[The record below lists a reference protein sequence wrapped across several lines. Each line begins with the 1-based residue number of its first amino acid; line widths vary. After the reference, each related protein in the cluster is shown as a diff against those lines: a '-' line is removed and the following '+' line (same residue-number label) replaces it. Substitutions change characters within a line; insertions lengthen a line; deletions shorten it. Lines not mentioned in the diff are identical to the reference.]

1 MRKCPATQETNHLF
15 KLNFTLEYYESDL
28 SKVSI
33 KFLSFVSPL
42 NWVSFFRFWPK
53 TGYQFSSVSSLKRA
67 RIWDP
72 GRYTPI
78 RNSWECPPHEEST
91 SPEISEVNISEENNF
106 FLFYRLGS
114 VFPRLQN
121 NVRLLSYAKPILRK
135 KRDFFAVY
143 LSGII
148 LYLFP
153 GFLRCPRMLP
163 VLGFISDRFVSPC

>member
-1 MRKCPATQETNHLF
+1 MRKCPAIRETNHLF
-15 KLNFTLEYYESDL
+15 DLNFTLEYYESNL

-33 KFLSFVSPL
+33 KFVRFVSPL
-42 NWVSFFRFWPK
+42 NWVWFFRVWLK

-78 RNSWECPPHEEST
+78 RNSWECPPPPRRIHITWDQWSKYKRREQF
-91 SPEISEVNISEENNF
+91 F

-121 NVRLLSYAKPILRK
+121 SVRLLSYAKPILRK
-135 KRDFFAVY
+135 KKRLFCC
-143 LSGII
+143 LSFRRYII
-148 LYLFP
+148 L
-153 GFLRCPRMLP
+153 
-163 VLGFISDRFVSPC
+163 VSRFS

>member
-1 MRKCPATQETNHLF
+1 MRKCPAIRETNHLF
-15 KLNFTLEYYESDL
+15 DLNFTLECYESNL

-33 KFLSFVSPL
+33 KFLGFVSPL
-42 NWVSFFRFWPK
+42 NWVSFFRVWLK

-78 RNSWECPPHEEST
+78 RNSWEWITWDQWSKYKRREQ
-91 SPEISEVNISEENNF
+91 IF

-121 NVRLLSYAKPILRK
+121 SVRLLSYAKPILRK
-135 KRDFFAVY
+135 KRLFCC
-143 LSGII
+143 LSFGII